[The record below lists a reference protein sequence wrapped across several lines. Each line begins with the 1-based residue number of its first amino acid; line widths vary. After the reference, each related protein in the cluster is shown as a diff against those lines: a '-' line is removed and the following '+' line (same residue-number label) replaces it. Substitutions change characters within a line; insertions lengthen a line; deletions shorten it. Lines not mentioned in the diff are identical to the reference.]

1 MKKKQITLY
10 ILLLCFNFSFSQAF
24 HLVKDINTYNLSTG
38 INPKNF
44 IEYKN
49 KLFFCASTTKY
60 GEELFVSDGT
70 KENTGLFMDINKG
83 YLSSSPDRFIVINEI
98 LYFIANSN
106 ELWKTDGSDLGTVKI
121 KEFEGNYT
129 KLINFNNTLYLSTY
143 SDANTSILWK
153 SDGTEQGTTAIKEL
167 YVVSNVN
174 EIIFRGNEMFFVA
187 TDKKNESQLWKS
199 DGTEKGTVLVNE
211 MAVELNKIEYI
222 KMVDYGN
229 AIYLLVK
236 YNNSVMLWKSDGTNA
251 GTIQVKTLNLNLG
264 VYFGIGASFVF
275 NNLIYFIVND
285 NNGESLWKSDGTEL
299 GTNNFFKISTNLQK
313 SSTGFYNLNNTLLFM
328 ASKKLWK
335 LNSFGN
341 GIELLK
347 TFQGRDFNTF
357 GTLTEFKDKVYFK
370 ADDNVYGLE
379 IWQSDGTIQGTK
391 ILKDI
396 IPQGNSSFSDNY
408 GYFDFSRL
416 YPFRDKLYFSS
427 KIDTSE
433 GFHLWESNGT
443 EQGTIQFE
451 IIKKGTAHSYPG
463 VAIEYKD
470 IFYFRA
476 NTVENGFELWKTN
489 GTENGTELFKDIYP
503 GPDSSYPASL
513 TKFKNYLIFIARSS
527 KDKYG
532 LWKTDGTDSGT
543 VLIKNFGEVYGDR
556 KFYIIKDKIYL
567 IASDGEGRGGLWQS
581 DGTTAGTVFLKDVGI
596 NAFVIYNNELYFS
609 ENYGYK
615 ASRLWKTD
623 GTERGT
629 ILVKDQLCIITSMV
643 VFNNKI
649 LISVESDQ
657 TNYNGGLWIS
667 DGTNIGT
674 KLLFLSG
681 YSYNGLF
688 IYNNIVYF
696 SGANFFGDQALW
708 TTDGTIDG
716 TKPAVYEF
724 DKGKKW
730 LNPHNFFEFKG
741 KLYFI
746 CSSPTDSNLNSLVS
760 TEGTGYDF
768 KVFNSNGFI
777 NVLSFSNDK
786 IYFFGNG
793 GKLYM
798 TEDSPEN
805 SIEID
810 SPFFENNYTASFIGT
825 TSNSI
830 YFSSN
835 SSNTEIN
842 YGEELWKLGNCSNSN
857 SITTLKGTHFKFNKQ
872 KENLDSSNFSNCYC
886 DSLNYLICKIETD
899 GSNTAISDDVSIKM
913 FIDEIPNE
921 NYVGRHYEIY
931 QMQNGLTQNFKV
943 TLYFSQED
951 FSLFNLLHPTKR
963 LPENSLDHE
972 AKKNVIIEKFK
983 GTSISGA
990 INNYESSET
999 IVPEEN
1005 EVKWNNVLKRW
1016 EISFDTNGFGGYFIK
1031 SAGYE
1036 ILTAPEKNNAEIHPN
1051 PVSNDFVVNFESKK
1065 PAKVLIFDL
1074 NGRNLIEKE
1083 VLNNQKIDISSLNSN
1098 VYFIKIITD
1107 TGNFIKKIIKN

>member
-1 MKKKQITLY
+1 MNKKQI
-10 ILLLCFNFSFSQAF
+10 ISFLLCLFCINFSFSQVF
-24 HLVKDINTYNLSTG
+24 HLVKDINTSDLSTG
-38 INPKNF
+38 IYPKNF

-49 KLFFCASTTKY
+49 KLFFCASTAKY

-83 YLSSSPDRFIVINEI
+83 DLSSSPDRFIVINEI
-98 LYFIANSN
+98 LYFIANRN

-121 KEFEGNYT
+121 KEFDGNYT

-143 SDANTSILWK
+143 SDAHVSMLWK

-167 YVVSNVN
+167 YVVSNAN
-174 EIIFRGNEMFFVA
+174 QIIIRGNEMFFVA
-187 TDKKNESQLWKS
+187 TDKKNESQFWKS

-211 MAVELNKIEYI
+211 MAVELNEIEYI
-222 KMVDYGN
+222 RMVDYGN

-236 YNNSVMLWKSDGTNA
+236 YNNSVKLWKSDGTNA
-251 GTIQVKTLNLNLG
+251 GTIQVKTLNLNMG
-264 VYFGIGASFVF
+264 VYSGMGDLFVF
-275 NNLIYFIVND
+275 NNLFYFIVND
-285 NNGESLWKSDGTEL
+285 NNGEALWKSDGTEL
-299 GTNNFFKISTNLQK
+299 GTNYFYKISTDLKN
-313 SSTGFYNLNNTLLFM
+313 STTGFYNLNNTLLFM
-328 ASKKLWK
+328 ASKRLWK
-335 LNSFGN
+335 LNSSGN

-347 TFQGRDFNTF
+347 VFPGLDANTF
-357 GTLTEFKDKVYFK
+357 RELTEYKEKVYFK
-370 ADDNVYGLE
+370 ADDGVRGCE

-396 IPQGNSSFSDNY
+396 IPQSISSFSNNY
-408 GYFDFSRL
+408 GYYDFSRL
-416 YPFRDKLYFSS
+416 CPFRSKLYFSS
-427 KIDTSE
+427 KTYRYE

-443 EQGTIQFE
+443 EEGTIQFE
-451 IIKKGTAHSYPG
+451 TFRKGTADSYPRD
-463 VAIEYKD
+463 VIEYKNNV
-470 IFYFRA
+470 YFTA
-476 NTVENGFELWKTN
+476 STVENGFELWKTK

-503 GPDSSYPASL
+503 GTDSSYPVSL

-543 VLIKNFGEVYGDR
+543 VLIKNFNSVDR
-556 KFYIIKDKIYL
+556 KFYIIKDKIYFS
-567 IASDGEGRGGLWQS
+567 ANDGEGRGGLWQS

-596 NAFVIYNNELYFS
+596 NAFVIYNNELYFG

-629 ILVKDQLCIITSMV
+629 ILVKDQLSIISSMV

-649 LISVESDQ
+649 LLSVESDQ
-657 TNYNGGLWIS
+657 TTYNGGLWIS

-688 IYNNIVYF
+688 TYNNIVYF
-696 SGANFFGDQALW
+696 TGSNVSGTQALW
-708 TTDGTIDG
+708 STDGTIDG

-730 LNPHNFFEFKG
+730 SNPHNFFEFKG

-746 CSSPTDSNLNSLVS
+746 CSSPNDSNLNSLVS
-760 TEGTGYDF
+760 TAGTGYDF
-768 KVFNSNGFI
+768 KVFNSSGSI
-777 NVLSFSNDK
+777 EVLSFTNDK
-786 IYFFGNG
+786 IFFVGNG

-798 TEDSPEN
+798 TEDNPEN

-810 SPFFENNYTASFIGT
+810 SPFFENNYSKTFIGT

-835 SSNTEIN
+835 CSNTEIN

-886 DSLNYLICKIETD
+886 DPLNYLICKIETD

-931 QMQNGLTQNFKV
+931 QMQNGITQNFKV

-963 LPENSLDHE
+963 LPENSLDNE
-972 AKKNVIIEKFK
+972 AKKNVIVEKFK

-999 IVPEEN
+999 IVPDEN

-1031 SAGYE
+1031 SAGFE
-1036 ILTAPEKNNAEIHPN
+1036 ILTPPEKNNAEIYPN
-1051 PVSNDFVVNFESKK
+1051 PVSNDFVVNFESNK
-1065 PAKVLIFDL
+1065 PAKVIIFDL

-1098 VYFIKIITD
+1098 VYLVKIITD